1 VNVGATGARQTGPV
15 APRRG
20 GGDVDVAAAAKPRP
34 RSEVLLRALR
44 PLTDALVG
52 VLGRAGV
59 DPLAIVLTH
68 AALGLVAAL
77 LVALGPASWTWA
89 AVLLQLK
96 MLLDNLD
103 GGVAR
108 ATGRVTRM
116 GRYLDSVLDTVVNLL
131 LFAALAVHG
140 PLAWSWPV
148 AALGA
153 LVLMLILSLDINLE
167 QRYKALRGG
176 AGEGGDEPIG
186 APLALYRLV
195 RGLYR
200 LVLAPQDRW
209 LTRADEALFRRLA
222 GVPYAQAPLDVQLA
236 WSDLFSTATLVNLGL
251 STQLLVLGL
260 CLVLGVPFAYVWFV
274 LAAGLYVL
282 MVQVLRVWRFRRYL
296 GARP

>member
-1 VNVGATGARQTGPV
+1 M
-15 APRRG
+15 
-20 GGDVDVAAAAKPRP
+20 DVAAAAKPRP

-59 DPLAIVLTH
+59 SPQAIVLAH
-68 AALGLVAAL
+68 ASLGLVAVV
-77 LVALGPASWTWA
+77 LVARGPSGWTWA

-96 MLLDNLD
+96 TLLDNVD

-116 GRYLDSVLDTVVNLL
+116 GRYLDSVLDTAVNLL
-131 LFAALAVHG
+131 LFAALAMHG
-140 PLAWSWPV
+140 PGVWAWPAAVLA
-148 AALGA
+148 A
-153 LVLMLILSLDINLE
+153 LVLMLTLSLDFNLE
-167 QRYKALRGG
+167 RRYKALRGG
-176 AGEGGDEPIG
+176 EGEAGDEPIG
-186 APLALYRLV
+186 APIALYRRV
-195 RGLYR
+195 RGLYEA
-200 LVLAPQDRW
+200 VLAPQDRW
-209 LTRADEALFRRLA
+209 LARADEALFQRLA
-222 GVPYAQAPLDVQLA
+222 AVPYAQAPLDVRLA

-282 MVQVLRVWRFRRYL
+282 VVQALRVWRFRRYL
-296 GARP
+296 RSSS

>member
-1 VNVGATGARQTGPV
+1 MNVGATGARQPGPV

-20 GGDVDVAAAAKPRP
+20 GGHVDVASAAKPRP

-59 DPLAIVLTH
+59 DPQAIVLTH

-77 LVALGPASWTWA
+77 LVALGPSSWTWA

-140 PLAWSWPV
+140 PLVWSWPV

-176 AGEGGDEPIG
+176 AGEVGNEPIG
-186 APLALYRLV
+186 APLPLYRLV

-209 LTRADEALFRRLA
+209 LARADEVLFRQLA
-222 GVPYAQAPLDVQLA
+222 GVPYAQAPLDVRLA

-282 MVQVLRVWRFRRYL
+282 VVQILRVWRFRRYL

>member
-1 VNVGATGARQTGPV
+1 MEVG
-15 APRRG
+15 
-20 GGDVDVAAAAKPRP
+20 AAAKSRP
-34 RSEVLLRALR
+34 RSEVLLHALR

-59 DPLAIVLTH
+59 NPQAIVLAH
-68 AALGLVAAL
+68 ASLGLVAAV
-77 LVALGPASWTWA
+77 LVARGPSGWTWA

-116 GRYLDSVLDTVVNLL
+116 GRYLDSVLDTVVNVL

-140 PLAWSWPV
+140 PPPWAWP
-148 AALGA
+148 AALLAA
-153 LVLMLILSLDINLE
+153 LVLMLTLSLDFNLE
-167 QRYKALRGG
+167 RRYKALRGG
-176 AGEGGDEPIG
+176 DGGVGDEPIG
-186 APLALYRLV
+186 APVALYRLV
-195 RGLYR
+195 RGVYER
-200 LVLAPQDRW
+200 VLAPQDHW
-209 LTRADEALFRRLA
+209 LARADEALFQRLA
-222 GVPYAQAPLDVQLA
+222 GVRYAQAPLDVRLA

-251 STQLLVLGL
+251 STQMLVLGL